1 MPFKTKKTICR
12 RTEKPKAMTQQLNL
26 LHAECRSYAQKLTQN
41 KTLADDLVQEA
52 MTRYYTSDVTSISN
66 KPGYIKKTIHNLFIN
81 NIRTEKR
88 HRVFTS
94 HTLKTT
100 SASVTPAFRYE
111 TETELEQLFHLIE
124 SVLTPHEKAV
134 FILKKG
140 FEKEYE
146 WIESMFGISYDNCR
160 QLLHRAKSKLRRK
173 AAGSVYADGKEL
185 YNIFLKASRNGNIN
199 ELVAYLKQDIAQMN

>member
-1 MPFKTKKTICR
+1 
-12 RTEKPKAMTQQLNL
+12 MTQQLNL
-26 LHAECRSYAQKLTQN
+26 LHAECRLYAQKLTQN

-94 HTLKTT
+94 HTMKTT
-100 SASVTPAFRYE
+100 STSVTPAFRYE
-111 TETELEQLFHLIE
+111 TETELEQLFHMIE

-146 WIESMFGISYDNCR
+146 WIESTFGISYDNCR

-173 AAGSVYADGKEL
+173 AAGSVYANGKEL
-185 YNIFLKASRNGNIN
+185 YNTFLKASRNGNMKDLI
-199 ELVAYLKQDIAQMN
+199 VYLKQEIAVMN

>member
-1 MPFKTKKTICR
+1 
-12 RTEKPKAMTQQLNL
+12 MTQQLNL

-52 MTRYYTSDVTSISN
+52 MTRYYTGDVNAIGN
-66 KPGYIKKTIHNLFIN
+66 KHGYIKKTIHNLFIN

-100 SASVTPAFRYE
+100 AVSASPAFRFE
-111 TETELEQLFHLIE
+111 TETELEQLFNLIA
-124 SVLTPHEKAV
+124 SVLTPHERAV

-146 WIESMFGISYDNCR
+146 WIERMFGISYDNCR

-173 AAGSVYADGKEL
+173 TDAPACTDGKEL
-185 YNIFLKASRNGNIN
+185 YNMFLKASRNGGIN
-199 ELVAYLKQDIAQMN
+199 ELVSYLKQDIAIMN